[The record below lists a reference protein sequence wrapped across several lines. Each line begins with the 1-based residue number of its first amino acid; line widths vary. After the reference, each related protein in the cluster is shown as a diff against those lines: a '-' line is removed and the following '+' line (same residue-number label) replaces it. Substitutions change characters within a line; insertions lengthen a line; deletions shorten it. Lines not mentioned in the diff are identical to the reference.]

1 MLLHIP
7 DVLTQEQVAQCRE
20 ILTASTWVDG
30 NVTSGTQAAKA
41 KNNLQL
47 PEESDSAIALQKI
60 ILDALSNNALFFTA
74 ALPKKIF
81 PPLFNCYTGEFNTF
95 GNHVDNAI
103 RTLRGGG
110 KRVRSDLSFTL
121 FFSDPEEYDGGEL
134 VIEDTFGSQI
144 VKLPAGDLVLYP
156 SSSVHRVEP
165 VTSGARI
172 SCFTWLESMIRETDR
187 RRLLFDLDMSIM
199 AFRER
204 LGDDDDTVKLTSIYH
219 NLLRTWA
226 ETE

>member
-7 DVLTQEQVAQCRE
+7 NVLTQEQVAQCRE
-20 ILTASTWVDG
+20 ILTSSTWVDG

-47 PEESDSAIALQKI
+47 PEDSEAAIALQKI
-60 ILDALSNNALFFTA
+60 VLDALSNNALFFTA

-95 GNHVDNAI
+95 GNHVDNAV
-103 RTLRGGG
+103 RTMRGGG

-134 VIEDTFGSQI
+134 VIEDTFGSQV

-165 VTSGARI
+165 VTRGARI
-172 SCFTWLESMIRETDR
+172 ACFTWLESMIRETDR

-204 LGDDDDTVKLTSIYH
+204 LGDDADTVKLTSIYH

-226 ETE
+226 DT

>member
-7 DVLTQEQVAQCRE
+7 NVLTQEQVAQCRD
-20 ILTASTWVDG
+20 ILTSSKWVDG

-47 PEESDSAIALQKI
+47 PEDSDAAIQLQKI

-74 ALPKKIF
+74 GLPKKIF
-81 PPLFNCYTGEFNTF
+81 PPLFNCYMGEFNAF
-95 GNHVDNAI
+95 GNHVDNAV
-103 RTLRGGG
+103 RTMRGGG

-121 FFSDPEEYDGGEL
+121 FLSDPEEYDGGEL
-134 VIEDTFGSQI
+134 IIEDTFGSQM

-156 SSSVHRVEP
+156 SSSVHRVEA
-165 VTSGARI
+165 VTRGVRI
-172 SCFTWLESMIRETDR
+172 ACFTWLESMVRETDR
-187 RRLLFDLDMSIM
+187 RRLLFDLDMSII

-204 LGDDDDTVKLTSIYH
+204 LGDNEDTIKLTSIYH

-226 ETE
+226 ET

>member
-7 DVLTQEQVAQCRE
+7 NVLTQEQVTQCRD
-20 ILTASTWVDG
+20 ILTSSRWVDG

-47 PEESDSAIALQKI
+47 PEDSEAAITLQKI

-74 ALPKKIF
+74 ALPNKIF
-81 PPLFNCYTGEFNTF
+81 PPLFNCYMGEFNTF

-103 RTLRGGG
+103 RTIRGGG

-121 FFSDPEEYDGGEL
+121 FLSDPQEYDGGEL
-134 VIEDTFGSQI
+134 IIEDTFGSQN
-144 VKLPAGDLVLYP
+144 VKLPAGDMVLYP
-156 SSSVHRVEP
+156 SSSVHRVEA
-165 VTSGARI
+165 VTRGARI
-172 SCFTWLESMIRETDR
+172 ACFTWLESMIRQTDQ

-204 LGDDDDTVKLTSIYH
+204 LGDDEDTIKLTSIYH

-226 ETE
+226 NT

>member
-7 DVLTQEQVAQCRE
+7 NVLSREKVQECRELLTQAQ
-20 ILTASTWVDG
+20 WVDG

-47 PEESDSAIALQKI
+47 PELSETSMALQQI
-60 ILDALSNNALFFTA
+60 VLDALSENALFFAA

-81 PPLFNCYTGEFNTF
+81 PPLFNCYTGDFNTF
-95 GNHVDNAI
+95 GNHVDNAV
-103 RTLRGGG
+103 RTLKGGG

-121 FFSDPEEYDGGEL
+121 FFTDPDEYEGGEL
-134 VIEDTFGSQI
+134 VIEDTFGSQR

-172 SCFTWLESMIRETDR
+172 CCFTWLESMVRETEK
-187 RRLLFDLDMSIM
+187 RRLLFDMDMTIINIRT
-199 AFRER
+199 ALNDNPDAVR
-204 LGDDDDTVKLTSIYH
+204 LTSCYH
-219 NLLRTWA
+219 NLLRMWA
-226 ETE
+226 DT

>member
-7 DVLTQEQVAQCRE
+7 NVLSPEQVAECRE
-20 ILTASTWVDG
+20 ILTASQWVDG

-41 KNNLQL
+41 KKNLQL
-47 PEESDSAIALQKI
+47 PEDAEGTLKLQQI
-60 ILDALSNNALFFTA
+60 VLDALSRNALFFTA

-81 PPLFNCYTGEFNTF
+81 PPLFNCYTGEHNTF

-103 RTLRGGG
+103 RTMRGGG

-121 FFSDPEEYDGGEL
+121 FFSDPDEYDGGEL
-134 VIEDTFGSQI
+134 VIEDTFGSQV
-144 VKLPAGDLVLYP
+144 VKLPAGDMVLYP

-165 VTSGARI
+165 VTRGARV

-187 RRLLFDLDMSIM
+187 RRLLFDLDMSII

-204 LGDDDDTVKLTSIYH
+204 LGDDEDTVKLTSIYH

-226 ETE
+226 DT

>member
-7 DVLTQEQVAQCRE
+7 KVLSPEQVAQCRE
-20 ILTASTWVDG
+20 ILTASQWVDG

-47 PEESDSAIALQKI
+47 PEDSEGAIALQKI
-60 ILDALSNNALFFTA
+60 VLDALSQNALFFTA

-81 PPLFNCYTGEFNTF
+81 PPLFNCYTGEHNTF
-95 GNHVDNAI
+95 GNHVDNAV
-103 RTLRGGG
+103 RTIRGGG

-121 FFSDPEEYDGGEL
+121 FFSDPDEYEGGEL
-134 VIEDTFGSQI
+134 VIEDTFGSQR
-144 VKLPAGDLVLYP
+144 VKLPAGDMVLYP

-165 VTSGARI
+165 VTRGARV

-199 AFRER
+199 SFRER
-204 LGDDDDTVKLTSIYH
+204 LGDDEDTVKLTSIYH

-226 ETE
+226 DT

>member
-7 DVLTQEQVAQCRE
+7 NVLTQEQVAECRE
-20 ILTASTWVDG
+20 ILSHSTWVDG

-47 PEESDSAIALQKI
+47 PEESEPSVELQKI
-60 ILDALSNNALFFTA
+60 VLDALSNKALFFTA

-81 PPLFNCYTGEFNTF
+81 PPLFNCYTGDFNAF
-95 GNHVDNAI
+95 GNHVDNAV
-103 RTLRGGG
+103 RTVRGGG
-110 KRVRSDLSFTL
+110 KRIRSDLSFTL

-134 VIEDTFGSQI
+134 IIEDTFGSQSL
-144 VKLPAGDLVLYP
+144 KLPAGDLVLYP

-165 VTSGARI
+165 VTRGARI
-172 SCFTWLESMIRETDR
+172 SCFTWLESMVRETDR
-187 RRLLFDLDMSIM
+187 RRLLFDLDMSII

-204 LGDDDDTVKLTSIYH
+204 LGDDEDTVKLTSIYH

-226 ETE
+226 ET